1 MKAITSSGR
10 QRLLVGLSI
19 LLIVTTFIFGGAG
32 CDDGGNGSHLPQNL
46 EIWDWYD
53 LDAVRGN
60 LDDSHTLMNDLNST
74 TAGYIELASPT
85 ANGGKG
91 WQPIGSTAVN
101 DTFVGSFDGQGY
113 EIGDLFINRPD
124 ESDVGLF
131 GVVETGGVIE
141 NLAIVDAD
149 ITGYQSVG
157 SLAGHSRGTVRNAYA
172 HGNVAG
178 DLDVGSLVGVNGG
191 TVNKSHSSNNVIG
204 GDRVGGLLG
213 KNEGSVSNSYST
225 GTINGDDFVGGLVG
239 KNEGTVSNSY
249 STGTAEGNQ
258 FVGDLVGVNIGT
270 VSNSYAGGTV
280 DGSDSVGGLVGRNEG
295 AVSKCYA
302 TGNVTGDE
310 HIGGLV
316 GQNLY
321 GVVSNS
327 FWDTLTSGQSSS
339 DGGTGK
345 TTVEMQ
351 DVTTF
356 VDAGWNITAVDPGET
371 IPTHTWNI
379 VDTVTYP
386 FLSWQSVA

>member
-1 MKAITSSGR
+1 
-10 QRLLVGLSI
+10 
-19 LLIVTTFIFGGAG
+19 
-32 CDDGGNGSHLPQNL
+32 
-46 EIWDWYD
+46 
-53 LDAVRGN
+53 
-60 LDDSHTLMNDLNST
+60 MNDLDSS

-85 ANGGKG
+85 ANEGNG
-91 WQPIGSTAVN
+91 WQSIGSLAVN

-113 EIGDLFINRPD
+113 EICDLFINRPD

-141 NLAIVDAD
+141 NIGVLNGDV
-149 ITGYQSVG
+149 TGYEAVG

-172 HGNVAG
+172 QSNVAG

-191 TVNKSHSSNNVIG
+191 TINKSHSTSSVTG
-204 GDRVGGLLG
+204 GDRVGGLVG

-225 GTINGDDFVGGLVG
+225 STINGSD
-239 KNEGTVSNSY
+239 Y
-249 STGTAEGNQ
+249 
-258 FVGDLVGVNIGT
+258 VGDLVGVNVGT
-270 VSNSYAGGTV
+270 VSKSYAGGTV
-280 DGSDSVGGLVGRNEG
+280 DGSNFVGGLLGRNEG
-295 AVSKCYA
+295 AVSKCYS

-327 FWDTLTSGQSSS
+327 FWDTLTSGQGSS
-339 DGGTGK
+339 DGGGGK
-345 TTVEMQ
+345 TTAEMQ

-356 VDAGWNITAVDPGET
+356 IDAGWNITAVDPGET
-371 IPTHTWNI
+371 SPTHTWSI

-386 FLSWQSVA
+386 FLSWQSVV